1 MTSADQADHA
11 VLTWDTARPKLRD
24 DLVFHFQM
32 VEGRPTYVVEDRI
45 NRAYHQIG
53 VPEYRFLRSLDGTKP
68 AAQILAE
75 RSNRQDSLSESEI
88 ESLLRWVI
96 DHHLFEPSESGQADR
111 RLAHAEELMPK
122 KKKKS
127 LLRLFF
133 LKLPLGSPDA
143 FLRPLTGLLAWAF
156 SPGALLAGLGALVYG
171 AVLAI
176 TNHETLFEASS
187 RALIPANW
195 FWLIAA
201 TVFLKIIHELAH
213 GIACQKFG
221 GVVPEW
227 GVQLIV
233 WISPLTYI
241 DATSSWG
248 FANRWHR
255 ILVAGAGMYVE
266 LLVAVAALHY
276 WLQADPGTMKEV
288 AFNLLV
294 SASFVTLLF
303 NANPLMRFDGYYILS
318 DLLDVRNLGQRGQ
331 QTFAWLNRRLFLG
344 TGKQTLAPVLRKR
357 FFLYA
362 TYGFLSWIWRIVI
375 MIGLLALAANLF
387 QGMGLFALALSVV
400 LFLAGLVH
408 SLVTSFQASDALVK
422 IPWRSASWRIGLA
435 VAVLAVALVAIP
447 VNPTAEGY
455 AVVEYPGKAVIR
467 AAAPGF
473 LATIHKP
480 DGSRVEAGAALVT
493 LRNEE
498 ETARLKTLEAELAWS
513 EAKAR
518 GHYMGDRFD
527 EWQAEKAKADGLR
540 EKVGAQRVRLDG
552 LDLTAPV
559 AGRVHAPDLAD
570 RLDAWF
576 ATGIPVVTVIPDE
589 PAGFLISLRQQDFQ
603 RIAPG
608 LASEPQPFEIRLA
621 GRRGRYQ
628 AEFLRADS
636 RASLA
641 IPSPVLASSAG
652 GPLPVR
658 GIDQKESAIRGGGL
672 ARGTGGAGPAGEN
685 DTIRPEASREGLEL
699 LRPRFTL
706 HASTKESA
714 GLKEGEWGHARYQ
727 GAGTEALGTW
737 LWRLTVGYLERS
749 FRSPQ

>member
-1 MTSADQADHA
+1 MISADHADHA

-75 RSNRQDSLSESEI
+75 RSNRQDSLSENEI

-111 RLAHAEELMPK
+111 RLAHAEDLMPK

-127 LLRLFF
+127 LLQLFF

-143 FLRPLTGLLAWAF
+143 FLRPLTALLAWAF
-156 SPGALLAGLGALVYG
+156 SPGALLAGLAVLVYG

-213 GIACQKFG
+213 GIACKKFG

-227 GVQLIV
+227 GVQIIV

-294 SASFVTLLF
+294 SASLVTLLF

-400 LFLAGLVH
+400 LFLAGIVH
-408 SLVTSFQASDALVK
+408 SLVTSFQASEALVK
-422 IPWRSASWRIGLA
+422 IPWRSAVWRIGAA
-435 VAVLAVALVAIP
+435 VVVIAGALVAIP
-447 VNPTAEGY
+447 VNPAAEGY

-473 LATIHKP
+473 LATIHAP
-480 DGSRVEAGAALVT
+480 DGSRIEAGAALVT

-498 ETARLKTLEAELAWS
+498 ESARLKTLEAEWAWS

-518 GHYMGDRFD
+518 SHYMDDRFD
-527 EWQAEKAKADGLR
+527 EWQAEREKTEGLR
-540 EKVGAQRVRLDG
+540 EKVAAQRIRLG
-552 LDLTAPV
+552 SLILAAPV
-559 AGRVHAPDLAD
+559 AGRIHAPDLVD
-570 RLDAWF
+570 REGAWF
-576 ATGIPVVTVIPDE
+576 ATGAPVVTVIPDDA
-589 PAGFLISLRQQDFQ
+589 PGFLITLRQQDFQ

-608 LASEPQPFEIRLA
+608 LEASPQPFGVRLY
-621 GRRGRYQ
+621 GRPGIFEADLKR
-628 AEFLRADS
+628 AES
-636 RASLA
+636 KASLA

-658 GIDQKESAIRGGGL
+658 GIDQKESATRSGGL
-672 ARGTGGAGPAGEN
+672 ALGSGGAGTQSHH

-699 LRPRFTL
+699 LRPRFTVY
-706 HASTKESA
+706 ASVRNA
-714 GLKEGEWGHARYQ
+714 DGLKEGEWGDARYE
-727 GAGTEALGTW
+727 GAEREALGRW
-737 LWRLTVGYLERS
+737 LWRLALDYLEQR
-749 FRSPQ
+749 FLSPQ

>member
-1 MTSADQADHA
+1 MTFADQADHA

-75 RSNRQDSLSESEI
+75 RSNRQDSLSENEI

-111 RLAHAEELMPK
+111 RLAHAEELMPR

-127 LLRLFF
+127 LLHLFF

-143 FLRPLTGLLAWAF
+143 FLRPLTSLLSWAF
-156 SPGALLAGLGALVYG
+156 SPGALLAGLGVIVYG

-195 FWLIAA
+195 FWLIVA

-227 GVQLIV
+227 GVQIIV

-294 SASFVTLLF
+294 SASLVTLLF

-344 TGKQTLAPVLRKR
+344 TGKQALAPVLRKR

-400 LFLAGLVH
+400 LFLAGFVH
-408 SLVTSFQASDALVK
+408 SLVTSFHASEALVK
-422 IPWRSASWRIGLA
+422 IPWRSAGWRIGA
-435 VAVLAVALVAIP
+435 AMAVLAIALVVIP

-473 LATIHKP
+473 LATIHAP
-480 DGSRVEAGAALVT
+480 DGSRVEAGATLVT

-498 ETARLKTLEAELAWS
+498 ESARLKTLEAELAWS

-527 EWQAEKAKADGLR
+527 EWQAEKAKAEGLR
-540 EKVGAQRVRLDG
+540 EKVGAQRVRLDS

-576 ATGIPVVTVIPDE
+576 ATGMPVVTVIPDE

-603 RIAPG
+603 RIAPD

-621 GRRGRYQ
+621 GRPGRYE
-628 AEFLRADS
+628 ADFLRADS

-641 IPSPVLASSAG
+641 IPSPVLASSAD

-658 GIDQKESAIRGGGL
+658 GIDQKESAIRGSGL
-672 ARGTGGAGPAGEN
+672 ARGAGGAGPAGED

-706 HASTKESA
+706 HASARESV
-714 GLKEGEWGHARYQ
+714 GLKEGEWGPARYN
-727 GAGTEALGTW
+727 GAGTEALGIW
-737 LWRLTVGYLERS
+737 LWRLSVGYLEQRFLS
-749 FRSPQ
+749 AQ